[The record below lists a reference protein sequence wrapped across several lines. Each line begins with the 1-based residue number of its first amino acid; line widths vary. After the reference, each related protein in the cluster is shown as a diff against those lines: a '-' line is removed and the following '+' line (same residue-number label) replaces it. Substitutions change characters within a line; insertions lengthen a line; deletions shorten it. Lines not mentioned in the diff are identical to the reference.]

1 MITFYMTCGPAASGK
16 STWAHDMALKDSNLL
31 VLDSDVLREE
41 LCNGNW
47 ADQSH
52 NAQVFEEMYDRT
64 VEAMKREIDDIYYV
78 ATNLSMKRRIQLLER
93 LRKMFPQYIYECRVF
108 VRTYETLH
116 AQNESREHCVPSYVI
131 NRQLRQFQLPVKNE
145 GWDNITYDIEKVS
158 LDYYYD
164 IQRRVEAFGSQDSPY
179 HHLTLSEH
187 LESCLDL
194 MTLIAPTSTNM
205 FDLLQAADWHDVG
218 KIFTRTYDEEGIAH
232 YFGHENVGAQI
243 ALLCGLKPY
252 VAQLINYHMVPY
264 EYKVLTTWKKRFD
277 EDMWNDLF
285 LLHRA
290 DEGAH

>member
-52 NAQVFEEMYDRT
+52 NDEVFAEMQKRT
-64 VEAMKREIDDIYYV
+64 IAALQAGHSVVYC

-108 VRTYETLH
+108 VRTLDTLF
-116 AQNESREHCVPSYVI
+116 AQNDGREHRVPSYVI

-145 GWDNITYDIEKVS
+145 GWDNISYDIEKVS
-158 LDYYYD
+158 LDYWHD
-164 IQRRVEAFGSQDSPY
+164 IQRRVEAFGSQDNP
-179 HHLTLSEH
+179 HHTLTLSEH
-187 LESCLDL
+187 LEACFDL
-194 MTLIAPTSTNM
+194 MNSMAYHASPNFLN
-205 FDLLQAADWHDVG
+205 LLQAADWHDVG

-232 YFGHENVGAQI
+232 YFGHENIGAQI
-243 ALLCGLKPY
+243 ALLCGVKPY

-264 EYKVLTTWKKRFD
+264 EYKALTTWKKRFD
-277 EDMWNDLF
+277 EDMWDDLL

>member
-1 MITFYMTCGPAASGK
+1 MPTFYLTIGASGCGK
-16 STWAHDMALKDSNLL
+16 TTWAMNQPTPRL
-31 VLDSDVLREE
+31 VLDSDAIREE

-52 NAQVFEEMYDRT
+52 NAQVFEEMYNRI
-64 VEAMKREIDDIYYV
+64 VEAMKYGTDNIYYV

-145 GWDNITYDIEKVS
+145 GWDNISYDIEKVS
-158 LDYYYD
+158 DDYYLN
-164 IQRRVEAFGSQDSPY
+164 IRRRIEEFGSQDNPH

-187 LESCLDL
+187 LDTCLDL
-194 MTLIAPTSTNM
+194 MGLIARGASANVL
-205 FDLLQAADWHDVG
+205 DLLQAAMFHDVG
-218 KIFTRTYDEEGIAH
+218 KIFTRSYDEEGIAH
-232 YFGHENVGAQI
+232 YFGHENIGAQI
-243 ALLCGLKPY
+243 ALLFHLRPY
-252 VAQLINYHMVPY
+252 AAQLINYHMVPY
-264 EYKVLTTWKKRFD
+264 EYKALTTWKKRFD
-277 EDMWNDLF
+277 EDMWNDLL